1 MKREGK
7 AKESNQVK
15 HKIKSCIRQL
25 NLERYIQFYPLLTDD
40 LLSKKGAKLEIL
52 CEIK

>member
-15 HKIKSCIRQL
+15 DKIKSCIKQL
-25 NLERYIQFYPLLTDD
+25 NLERYIQFYPLF
-40 LLSKKGAKLEIL
+40 SKKGAKLEIL
-52 CEIK
+52 FEIK